1 MHLRPQASRSYETVR
16 EAWCLTTAALDR
28 WNPNMRAANSVA
40 GATVI
45 NIYDVIGYD
54 YWTGGG
60 VTSDMIADQI
70 KGKGDLVININS
82 PGGDFFEG
90 LAIHNMLRAHQGR
103 KTVNI
108 VALAASAASLI
119 AASGSYGDGSQVRI
133 APAAY
138 SMIHNVWGVV
148 IGNKND
154 LADAV
159 KVFDKFDQGARV
171 IYHDQTGK
179 PDAEIAQL
187 MDDETWFLG
196 QEAVDAKFAT
206 SILPAD
212 ATLEDQADAQAKAIK
227 NTMSLRRAEAM
238 LCQHMSR
245 KEARQLIKSMRGDT
259 QDAVAPGK
267 QDAAILNAA
276 ADGLRGLISKL

>member
-1 MHLRPQASRSYETVR
+1 
-16 EAWCLTTAALDR
+16 
-28 WNPNMRAANSVA
+28 MRAASTVA

-60 VTSDMIADQI
+60 VTSDMIASQI

-90 LAIHNMLRAHQGR
+90 LAIHNMLRAHQGT

-108 VALAASAASLI
+108 VALAASSASLI
-119 AASGSYGDGSQVRI
+119 AAAGAYGSGQVRI

-138 SMIHNVWGVV
+138 SMIHNVWGIV

-154 LADAV
+154 MTEAAAA
-159 KVFDKFDQGARV
+159 FEKFDQGARV

-179 PDAEIAQL
+179 PDEEIAQL

-196 QEAVDAKFAT
+196 QEAVDAGFA
-206 SILPAD
+206 SAILPAD
-212 ATLEDQADAQAKAIK
+212 ATLEDQADPSARAIQD
-227 NTMSLRRAEAM
+227 TMSLRRMEAI
-238 LCQHMSR
+238 LCRSMSR
-245 KEARQLIKSMRGDT
+245 KEARQLIKNIKGDMR
-259 QDAVAPGK
+259 DAVAPGK
-267 QDAAILNAA
+267 QDAAVLSAA
-276 ADGLRGLISKL
+276 ADGLRGFLSNL